1 MKAFPLL
8 FLLLVVQGSFAQS
21 ASEIRMRDNFLNNPR
36 FLIGT
41 EKVSRETVSRLLSAD
56 QDVSRDFD
64 QGMIQL
70 RTGSILKI
78 TTAGLILGGLV
89 YGLVREDDPDA
100 WKVTVITSALA
111 IPVGFVGTSLRKK
124 GYNRVNSS
132 IYRYN
137 YLQTLPPTAE
147 LKMGLTRNGAGL
159 SFYF

>member
-1 MKAFPLL
+1 MKAIPLF
-8 FLLLVVQGSFAQS
+8 FLLVMVQASFAQS
-21 ASEIRMRDNFLNNPR
+21 ASEIRMRDNFFNNPK

-78 TTAGLILGGLV
+78 TTVGLLLGGLA

-100 WKVTVITSALA
+100 WKVTVITTTLA
-111 IPVGFVGTSLRKK
+111 MPVGFLGTSLRKK

-132 IYRYN
+132 LYRYN
-137 YLQTLPPTAE
+137 YLQTLPPTAK
-147 LKMGLTRNGAGL
+147 LKMGFTRNGAGL
-159 SFYF
+159 SLYF